1 MKAVSDV
8 MSPVTAE
15 VAEVNEELLDAPQ
28 LLNES
33 PYEAWI
39 AKITGITDFEE
50 LLDAAG
56 YQALTEQQ

>member
-1 MKAVSDV
+1 M
-8 MSPVTAE
+8 
-15 VAEVNEELLDAPQ
+15 AEVNEELLDAPQ